1 MGSCPSEFESEAEVE
16 QAAGEI
22 VGHGVAGVGDVCDP
36 IVSVHVADA
45 GQVETVEAQPGI
57 VEEATRAEEGPA
69 AVAAFSAEEAVAET
83 YVYALVGGRA
93 EGVDRAVAVGRTE
106 GKAGGESG
114 TEGERPAGGAG
125 EIVGEMEGE
134 IEALVGGAGKPDA
147 ANLFFGLHER
157 EGEPGVRAGDELAKE
172 LEIDACRI
180 ARGEVAPGVD
190 DAHVVDGVGN
200 EAGEGFVVDLRGEL
214 EGAADEAKRIVAA
227 EDEVDGTLA
236 FDVAVE
242 TDGGYA
248 VGKGGVA
255 EFFVERRL
263 IVESRGEAERPSLAA
278 GGEEAQRKA
287 GGEEGFAVE
296 VGVGKAHSK
305 SNLSK

>member
-1 MGSCPSEFESEAEVE
+1 MGSRPSEFEGEAEVE

-22 VGHGVAGVGDVCDP
+22 VGHGVAGVGDVRDP

-45 GQVETVEAQPGI
+45 GQVEAVEAQPGI
-57 VEEATRAEEGPA
+57 VEEATRAEEGTA
-69 AVAAFSAEEAVAET
+69 AVAAFSAEEAVVEA

-93 EGVDRAVAVGRTE
+93 EGVDRAVAVGRAE

-157 EGEPGVRAGDELAKE
+157 EGEPGVRAWDELAKE

-287 GGEEGFAVE
+287 GGEEGLAVE
-296 VGVGKAHSK
+296 VGVGKA
-305 SNLSK
+305 